1 MRIGLNILGAL
12 LVLVGVVWSLQGLN
26 LLGGSF
32 MTGQGQW
39 LAIGVRDKFSGGE
52 TLPVREGRE
61 LRVFCAARR
70 IQIRH

>member
-39 LAIGVRDKFSGGE
+39 LAIGVACVVVGAALLGWIAM
-52 TLPVREGRE
+52 GRW
-61 LRVFCAARR
+61 RR
-70 IQIRH
+70 G